1 MPEPNVKEQT
11 KGRRRGVGARDRS
24 NGSRIRRYTAQHPI
38 TALCVVAIGFTVPLQ
53 TALLVAGLDVLP
65 GKLAELLFLT
75 GTATLITHS
84 IGGRSAV
91 RRLFGG
97 LIQWRF
103 GVGRWSM
110 IVLAMPTLTVAVAA
124 ITGTLHSPDH
134 GWPREGLTY
143 VLVLLL
149 ILLTASLW
157 EETAWS
163 GFVQRRLINRR
174 GLLVGSLLT
183 AIPFGLI
190 HLPLAFEGDGWA
202 KTTWTQ
208 AFVNWAF
215 LLGSLPFLRYLAGV
229 LLVDTRGSV
238 LAVAVLHA
246 SFNASGAMSV
256 TPDGWAYVPALIVLT
271 ALVVVHRRLRGASL
285 IEGAVDGPASIP
297 EYNTAVHEVRS

>member
-38 TALCVVAIGFTVPLQ
+38 TALCVVAIGLTVPLQ

-183 AIPFGLI
+183 AIPVRVDPPAAGL
-190 HLPLAFEGDGWA
+190 
-202 KTTWTQ
+202 
-208 AFVNWAF
+208 
-215 LLGSLPFLRYLAGV
+215 
-229 LLVDTRGSV
+229 RG
-238 LAVAVLHA
+238 
-246 SFNASGAMSV
+246 
-256 TPDGWAYVPALIVLT
+256 
-271 ALVVVHRRLRGASL
+271 RRLGQDDLDPGLRQLGLPAGLAAVPPLPRRRAPRGHARQCAR
-285 IEGAVDGPASIP
+285 GRRPARVLQRLRS
-297 EYNTAVHEVRS
+297 HVRHT